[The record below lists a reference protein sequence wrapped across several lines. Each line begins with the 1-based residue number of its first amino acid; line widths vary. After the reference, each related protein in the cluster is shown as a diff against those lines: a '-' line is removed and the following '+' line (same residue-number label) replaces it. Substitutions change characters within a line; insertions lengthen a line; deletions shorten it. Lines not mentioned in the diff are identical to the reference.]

1 MTRRG
6 VLHVVLLATIVLGLT
21 SAAWAA
27 KWEEA
32 RMFIEYNS
40 TDNDLGF
47 HVFADAED
55 WSSMKIVNPAGRT
68 IYQIDTGG
76 AFRDLGMSE
85 LFTEGAEPSLDDVP
99 LVDLLAQMPEGKYKF
114 IGVTVDETRLSS
126 TAILSHAVPAG
137 PVVSTDVNGDQ
148 IVISWQE
155 VTSTPPGFPQRPIH
169 ITGYQ
174 IIVDPFQVTLPASS
188 REVTLPVEFVRS
200 LDPGTHGFEVL
211 AIDVSGNQ
219 TITAGEFETN

>member
-6 VLHVVLLATIVLGLT
+6 ALHVFLLGTIALGLT
-21 SAAWAA
+21 GAAGAA
-27 KWEEA
+27 KWEQA
-32 RMFIEYNS
+32 RIFIEYNS

-68 IYQIDTGG
+68 IYDVQAGG
-76 AFRDLGMSE
+76 AFRELGMSE
-85 LFTEGAEPSLDDVP
+85 LFTEGAEPTLDDFP
-99 LVDLLAQMPEGKYKF
+99 LRDLLSRMPEGKYKF
-114 IGVTVDETRLSS
+114 VGTTVDDARLSS

-137 PVVSTDVNGDQ
+137 PVVSADVNGDE
-148 IVISWQE
+148 IVIRWE
-155 VTSTPPGFPQRPIH
+155 AVTSPPPGFPQKPIQ

-174 IIVDPFQVTLPASS
+174 VIVGSFQVTLPASS

-200 LDPGTHGFEVL
+200 LPQGAHAFEVL
-211 AIDVSGNQ
+211 AIDASGNQ
-219 TITAGEFETN
+219 TITEESFETN